1 MGSLADRAIL
11 PGFYVGWYSPGV
23 RRQMIRGADLAVW
36 QSGTGDRDLV
46 FVHGFQ
52 NDHTAWRPL
61 LDRLDE
67 GRYRFTSYDLL
78 GCGAS
83 GAAGKW
89 ERCTIDEYGADLT
102 ALCDVLDLD
111 RPVMLGHSLGGAVIL
126 SAALANPGRFAGAVL
141 VAPAS
146 TTGLDFLPDEAS
158 FDALAHPTREQQRVL
173 ARAAFRRPPPEEA
186 FRELMAVTEL
196 ASPEHIEGAARA
208 MRTFTC
214 QPDLLALD
222 VPSLLVCGDRDRHV
236 PLRNHLAT
244 QQAIPRCGLQVY
256 FDIGHVPFAETPDN
270 CAADVDRFLTT
281 IR

>member
-1 MGSLADRAIL
+1 MISWPRWPGLRIGRYSL
-11 PGFYVGWYSPGV
+11 GV

-61 LDRLDE
+61 IERLDE

-83 GAAGKW
+83 GAAGTW
-89 ERCTIDEYGADLT
+89 ERCTIDEYAADLT
-102 ALCDVLDLD
+102 ALCDVLGLD
-111 RPVMLGHSLGGAVIL
+111 APVAIGHSLGAAVIL
-126 SAALANPGRFAGAVL
+126 RAALASPGRFAGVVL

-146 TTGLDFLPDEAS
+146 TTGLDFLPDEAG
-158 FDALAHPTREQQRVL
+158 FRALAHPTRAQQDAL
-173 ARAAFRRPPPEEA
+173 ARAAFRRPPAGEA
-186 FRELMAVTEL
+186 FRELMAVIEM

-214 QPDLLALD
+214 QPDLRALD

-244 QQAIPRCGLQVY
+244 QQAILRCGLQVY
-256 FDIGHVPFAETPDN
+256 FDIGHVPFVETPDN
-270 CAADVDRFLTT
+270 CAADVERFLAA